1 MFAWFDLFYAV
12 AEEVSCSSGSS
23 KDTDTASLVSRNI
36 TLAEATDRILFCSSI
51 VHDLVYEAAEL
62 ASAKERNNSVTVVS
76 PHLEVFLKAGIQ
88 MEPEKYEHSNQNG
101 HALQGGE
108 IPKAGYIDNNI
119 VRRSLTYHLPSE
131 GLEKPGRKKKLPM
144 QSPKAQVMCNLDE
157 EPPQVTVK
165 EDVIMHPAET
175 VRLKREVDSNANKV
189 NEKCCC
195 VIL

>member
-12 AEEVSCSSGSS
+12 AEEVSCSGGSS
-23 KDTDTASLVSRNI
+23 KDADTASLVSRNI

-76 PHLEVFLKAGIQ
+76 PHLELFLKAGIQ
-88 MEPEKYEHSNQNG
+88 MEPGKYEHNQNG

-108 IPKAGYIDNNI
+108 IPNAGYIDNNI
-119 VRRSLTYHLPSE
+119 VCRSLTYHLPSE
-131 GLEKPGRKKKLPM
+131 GLENPGRKKKLPM